1 MFTGIITGVGRI
13 AAIHDLG
20 SSLHG
25 KPLNDSRY
33 GQRVTVEAPAGYL
46 DDVGLG
52 DSIALNGA
60 CMTVTRLDAA
70 RGRFDIEISAESLDK
85 TAGLAEPGPVNLE
98 KALRANDR
106 LGGHIVS
113 GHVDGIG
120 TVSRFEPV
128 GESWELRILAPRDL
142 GRFLAYKGS
151 ITVNGA
157 SLTVNTIADGSQG
170 CEVSI
175 NLIPHTVRNTALGG
189 LKAGSRVNLEI
200 DLIAR
205 YVERMLTAQSP
216 TLKASA

>member
-20 SSLHG
+20 SSLQHG
-25 KPLNDSRY
+25 KRLSIE
-33 GQRVTVEAPAGYL
+33 TPAGYL

-60 CMTVTRLDAA
+60 CMTVTKLDAA
-70 RGRFDIEISAESLDK
+70 GHTFDIEISAESLAK
-85 TAGLAEPGPVNLE
+85 TAGLSEPGPINLE

-120 TVSRFEPV
+120 TVTRFEPV
-128 GESWELRILAPRDL
+128 GESRELRILAPREI
-142 GRFLAYKGS
+142 GKFLAYKGS
-151 ITVNGA
+151 ITVNGV
-157 SLTVNTIADGSQG
+157 SLTVNTVSDSAQG

-175 NLIPHTVRNTALGG
+175 NLIAHTVQNTALGS

-216 TLKASA
+216 TLESSP